1 MTKEQSLTP
10 GEITTRTG
18 WQRPFS
24 AVKLRAPVISVHTLV
39 VGVMVVGVL
48 LPFAP
53 LLLWSFSHRW
63 LFPAALPTEWS
74 LRAWTYVV
82 SPSSQVWL
90 AFWRSFVVATAVTLL
105 SIPIGL
111 MAGRAIGLY
120 RFRGRTLVQFLI
132 LAPTIVPV
140 LAVAMG
146 IHVAFI
152 RYGLADTILGVI
164 LVHLV
169 PVTPYMA
176 LIMSS
181 VFANY
186 DTDYEDQA
194 RSLGARPT
202 QVWRYVM
209 LPAVW
214 PGLMVGSL
222 FAFIIS
228 WSQYL
233 LTLLIGGGQVIT
245 LPVLLFSFANSG
257 DNAIT
262 AALSLVFI
270 APAIL
275 ILLLTARYLS
285 GKDAAFGSFGRL

>member
-1 MTKEQSLTP
+1 MTKEQLLVPQESAS
-10 GEITTRTG
+10 TTR

-24 AVKLRAPVISVHTLV
+24 HTSLRWPTISIHSLV
-39 VGVMVVGVL
+39 VVVIVVGVL
-48 LPFAP
+48 LPFVP
-53 LLLWSFSHRW
+53 LLIWSFAHRW
-63 LFPAALPTEWS
+63 LFPAVLPTEWS
-74 LRAWTYVV
+74 LRAWTYVF
-82 SPSSQVWL
+82 SPSSKVFL
-90 AFWRSFVVATAVTLL
+90 AFWRSFVVATAVTLI
-105 SIPIGL
+105 SIPIGI
-111 MAGRAIGLY
+111 MAGRALGLY
-120 RFRGRTLVQFLI
+120 RFRGRTLVLFLI

-146 IHVAFI
+146 IHVVFI
-152 RYGLADTILGVI
+152 RYGLSDTLLGVI

-169 PVTPYMA
+169 PVTPYMV

-181 VFANY
+181 AFANY
-186 DTDYEDQA
+186 DTDFEDQA
-194 RSLGARPT
+194 RSLGARPR
-202 QVWRYVM
+202 QVFRHVTLPTIWPSVM
-209 LPAVW
+209 I
-214 PGLMVGSL
+214 GSL

-285 GKDAAFGSFGRL
+285 GRDAAFGSFGRL

>member
-1 MTKEQSLTP
+1 MTKEQSLSAQKPIPT
-10 GEITTRTG
+10 TG

-24 AVKLRAPVISVHTLV
+24 NTMFRWLRISPYRVI
-39 VGVMVVGVL
+39 VMGIIVGVL
-48 LPFAP
+48 LPFVP
-53 LLLWSFSHRW
+53 LLIWSFAHRW
-63 LFPAALPTEWS
+63 LFPAVLPTAWS
-74 LRAWTYVV
+74 LRAWAYLF

-90 AFWRSFVVATAVTLL
+90 AFWHSFMVATAVTLL
-105 SIPIGL
+105 SIPIGI

-120 RFRGRTLVQFLI
+120 HFRGRTLVQFLI

-146 IHVAFI
+146 IHVVFI
-152 RYGLADTILGVI
+152 RYGLADTMLGVI
-164 LVHLV
+164 FVHLV
-169 PVTPYMA
+169 PVTPYMV

-181 VFANY
+181 TFANY

-194 RSLGARPT
+194 RSLGAKPS
-202 QVWRYVM
+202 QVLRHIM
-209 LPAVW
+209 LPTIW

-233 LTLLIGGGQVIT
+233 LTLLIGGGQVLT

>member
-1 MTKEQSLTP
+1 
-10 GEITTRTG
+10 
-18 WQRPFS
+18 
-24 AVKLRAPVISVHTLV
+24 
-39 VGVMVVGVL
+39 
-48 LPFAP
+48 
-53 LLLWSFSHRW
+53 
-63 LFPAALPTEWS
+63 
-74 LRAWTYVV
+74 
-82 SPSSQVWL
+82 
-90 AFWRSFVVATAVTLL
+90 
-105 SIPIGL
+105 
-111 MAGRAIGLY
+111 
-120 RFRGRTLVQFLI
+120 
-132 LAPTIVPV
+132 
-140 LAVAMG
+140 
-146 IHVAFI
+146 
-152 RYGLADTILGVI
+152 LGVI
-164 LVHLV
+164 FVHLV
-169 PVTPYMA
+169 PVTPYMV

-181 VFANY
+181 TFANY

-194 RSLGARPT
+194 RSLGARPS
-202 QVWRYVM
+202 QVLRHIM
-209 LPAVW
+209 LPTIW

-285 GKDAAFGSFGRL
+285 GKDAAFGSFGRV

>member
-1 MTKEQSLTP
+1 MYT
-10 GEITTRTG
+10 
-18 WQRPFS
+18 
-24 AVKLRAPVISVHTLV
+24 VIV
-39 VGVMVVGVL
+39 VGIVIGVL
-48 LPFAP
+48 LPFVP
-53 LLLWSFSHRW
+53 LLIWSFAHRW
-63 LFPAALPTEWS
+63 LFPAVLPTEWS
-74 LRAWTYVV
+74 LRAWSYVF
-82 SPSSQVWL
+82 SASSQVWT
-90 AFWRSFVVATAVTLL
+90 AFGHSFVVATAVTLL
-105 SIPIGL
+105 SIPIGI

-146 IHVAFI
+146 IHVVFI
-152 RYGLADTILGVI
+152 RYGLADTLLGVI
-164 LVHLV
+164 FVHLV
-169 PVTPYMA
+169 PVTPYMV

-181 VFANY
+181 TFANY

-194 RSLGARPT
+194 RSLGAKPS
-202 QVWRYVM
+202 QVMRHIM
-209 LPAVW
+209 LPAIW

-275 ILLLTARYLS
+275 ILLLTSRYLS
-285 GKDAAFGSFGRL
+285 SKDAAFGSFGGL